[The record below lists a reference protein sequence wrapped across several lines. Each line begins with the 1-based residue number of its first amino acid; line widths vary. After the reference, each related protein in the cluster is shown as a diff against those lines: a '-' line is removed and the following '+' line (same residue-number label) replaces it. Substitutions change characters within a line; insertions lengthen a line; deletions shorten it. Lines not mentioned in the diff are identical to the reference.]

1 MTIIL
6 FIIALALLPYAF
18 VVGFYI
24 LMYAISLIYIIF
36 KGIFIVFN
44 KGTKFKSFLGTVLI
58 YGVSLAMLVPIIAF
72 FDK

>member
-24 LMYAISLIYIIF
+24 LMYAITFIYLIF
-36 KGIFIVFN
+36 KGIFSIIMKNN
-44 KGTKFKSFLGTVLI
+44 KFVSFLARVLL
-58 YGVSLAMLVPIIAF
+58 YGVSLAILIPIIAF